1 MKFSYTLEST
11 RRRDAMPSG
20 IVVGVDGSEGASKAL
35 EWAIAEARLRTAP
48 LRIVSAWHVPMGAYG
63 APGFAPAVSPPLRQS
78 ISAEAERVAEGAVR
92 RAKDAGLEQVEHL
105 VREGQAAGILTEAAT
120 DADLLIVG
128 TRGHGGFADLLLG
141 SVSSQCA
148 HHAACPVV
156 IVR

>member
-1 MKFSYTLEST
+1 
-11 RRRDAMPSG
+11 MPNG

-78 ISAEAERVAEGAVR
+78 ISEEAERVAEDAVR
-92 RAKDAGLEQVEHL
+92 RAKDAGLEQVAHL

-120 DADLLIVG
+120 DAALLIVG

-148 HHAACPVV
+148 HHASCPVV